1 MKEYLKLYICFN
13 FNKDKLKGLPT
24 QIIYYDEVRRI
35 KGKSCEKLKLED
47 LGYSCEE
54 LEGQEISKIDKG
66 EEASTRYIEYIALI
80 KNKTDDSV
88 LIKVRAASKEL
99 AIEEAM
105 KKCTEKHEEGCYV
118 HYSNQVGFGQ

>member
-1 MKEYLKLYICFN
+1 MVEKIYASKPIQDYIIKEMQLSKNGGQWGLIDPKCIYPGAISN
-13 FNKDKLKGLPT
+13 FSK
-24 QIIYYDEVRRI
+24 Q
-35 KGKSCEKLKLED
+35 
-47 LGYSCEE
+47 
-54 LEGQEISKIDKG
+54 SKIQ
-66 EEASTRYIEYIALI
+66 ERLPYIALI

-118 HYSNQVGFGQ
+118 HYSSQVGFGQ